1 MPAQPLKHPGSLF
14 MRYSLVLV
22 ILLLLIVCFF
32 SKTTSFLGA
41 NFFHCSLLDQLFAY
55 YTYLGD
61 GLFAIALMVVCFAMR
76 KSTLAI
82 KLFLVFILSGIVA
95 QVLKKLFHAPRPKA
109 FFAEQF
115 YAHFIEGIT
124 HSGFTSFPS
133 GHTTTAFAVAAIL
146 SFNCRKHI
154 TCMVAFWMAVLVG
167 YSRVYLG
174 QHFVEDVLAGIITG
188 ILSAIFIEYLY
199 TIYSQKIKPTR
210 QSSAIVYEQPA
221 IGV

>member
-1 MPAQPLKHPGSLF
+1 
-14 MRYSLVLV
+14 MRYSLALV

-41 NFFHCSLLDQLFAY
+41 NFFHCSLLDQLFAC

-82 KLFLVFILSGIVA
+82 KLFLVFILSGIAA
-95 QVLKKLFHAPRPKA
+95 QALKKLFHAPRPKA

-115 YAHFIEGIT
+115 YTHFIEGIT

-133 GHTTTAFAVAAIL
+133 GHTATAFAVAAML

-188 ILSAIFIEYLY
+188 VLSAIFIEYLY
-199 TIYSQKIKPTR
+199 NIRSKKIKPTR
-210 QSSAIVYEQPA
+210 QSSAIAYEQPA